1 MRKSNAN
8 KLYFTTIAAVLF
20 LTYHVLFLSLFSFTK
35 KISLVTSRL
44 NIGCIIPN
52 IVKATAAMSRKD
64 TKRCY
69 WSNGRVQNTFGAV
82 PDKKQSP
89 ASLKSTASIGR
100 TSLLNNGWDGV
111 GQFLKKKGN
120 RWLKFSLKLISLLK
134 KHPNEEAK

>member
-1 MRKSNAN
+1 MF
-8 KLYFTTIAAVLF
+8 YFYLF
-20 LTYHVLFLSLFSFTK
+20 LASRKKK

-89 ASLKSTASIGR
+89 ASLKTY
-100 TSLLNNGWDGV
+100 SLNLPNQPIEQWLGWSWTI
-111 GQFLKKKGN
+111 FEEKKEII
-120 RWLKFSLKLISLLK
+120 WLKFSLKLISRRK
-134 KHPNEEAK
+134 KKIPMRRQNKEFLCEINFTKFHFM

>member
-8 KLYFTTIAAVLF
+8 KLYFSTIAAVLF

-82 PDKKQSP
+82 PDKKTVTCLTKDY
-89 ASLKSTASIGR
+89 SLNLPNQPIEQW
-100 TSLLNNGWDGV
+100 LGWSWTI
-111 GQFLKKKGN
+111 FEKKGN
-120 RWLKFSLKLISLLK
+120 IRL
-134 KHPNEEAK
+134 

>member
-1 MRKSNAN
+1 MF
-8 KLYFTTIAAVLF
+8 YFHLF
-20 LTYHVLFLSLFSFTK
+20 LASRKKK

-82 PDKKQSP
+82 PDPDKKTVTCLTKDVQPQSAEP
-89 ASLKSTASIGR
+89 AY
-100 TSLLNNGWDGV
+100 
-111 GQFLKKKGN
+111 
-120 RWLKFSLKLISLLK
+120 
-134 KHPNEEAK
+134 

>member
-1 MRKSNAN
+1 MF
-8 KLYFTTIAAVLF
+8 YFYLF
-20 LTYHVLFLSLFSFTK
+20 LASRK

-82 PDKKQSP
+82 PDKKTVTCLTKVY
-89 ASLKSTASIGR
+89 SLNLPNQPIEQW
-100 TSLLNNGWDGV
+100 LGWSWTI
-111 GQFLKKKGN
+111 FEEKKEIYG
-120 RWLKFSLKLISLLK
+120 
-134 KHPNEEAK
+134 